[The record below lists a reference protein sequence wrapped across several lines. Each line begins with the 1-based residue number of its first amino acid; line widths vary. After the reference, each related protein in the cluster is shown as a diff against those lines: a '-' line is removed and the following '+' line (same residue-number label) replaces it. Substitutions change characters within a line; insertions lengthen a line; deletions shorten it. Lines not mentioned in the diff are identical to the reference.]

1 LSIPNAGNRAI
12 SIASISGALIL
23 LIGTYLHPMDADPN
37 DALAAFTEYAA
48 SHIWVV
54 SHLMQLLGVI
64 LISTALM
71 LLSRTMADGSAAIL
85 AVLGAVGAT
94 VSLVTAGALQAVDG
108 VALKAMVDKW
118 ASAAATDKAMLFH
131 ATYAVRQIEIGLA
144 SIASIV
150 SGLTFS
156 IYGLAIL
163 ADRTYPKWLG
173 LLAILGGIGSAIA
186 GVVIAYT
193 GFSGLDMAIGMP
205 ANILLLVWMV
215 ALGAYTWRTP
225 TRTSH

>member
-1 LSIPNAGNRAI
+1 LSISNAGNRAI

-23 LIGTYLHPMDADPN
+23 FIGTYLHPMNADPN
-37 DALAAFTEYAA
+37 DAFAAFTEYAA

-64 LISTALM
+64 LITSALI
-71 LLSRTMADGSAAIL
+71 LLSRKLTDGPAASLAIL
-85 AVLGAVGAT
+85 GALGAT
-94 VSLVTAGALQAVDG
+94 VSLAIAGALQAVDG

-118 ASAAATDKAMLFH
+118 ASSTGSDKVMLFH

-144 SIASIV
+144 SIASILG
-150 SGLTFS
+150 GLTFS
-156 IYGLAIL
+156 IYGVASLIDLSYPRWMSFLAM
-163 ADRTYPKWLG
+163 
-173 LLAILGGIGSAIA
+173 LGGVLTAIA

-205 ANILLLVWMV
+205 ANVLLLVWMV
-215 ALGAYTWRTP
+215 ALGTYSWRAAF
-225 TRTSH
+225 